1 VEHARTHGAQVWC
14 GDEPLPPGL
23 PDGNFLRPVVLSKV
37 PQTSEL
43 LTGEV
48 FGPVV
53 SVLVADG
60 PDEAIAIANS
70 VPYGLSAA
78 VFTPETSHALDTV
91 QRLQAG
97 MLHINRPTVGAYA
110 HLPHIGTKLS
120 QFGPPECSTEVMDFF
135 TELRSVCVK
144 Y

>member
-1 VEHARTHGAQVWC
+1 
-14 GDEPLPPGL
+14 
-23 PDGNFLRPVVLSKV
+23 VLSKV